1 MDYSILFFAKL
12 LHLRQ
17 TSIHEKHFT
26 ERFAP
31 IPGSF
36 ILNMLGT
43 CDKTKLLEWLLEFL
57 YVKATL
63 LVQRCL
69 PLCDHHFSLMEK
81 AVEICIV
88 EIATKDNCSLPGL
101 CC

>member
-1 MDYSILFFAKL
+1 MKSILPNV
-12 LHLRQ
+12 
-17 TSIHEKHFT
+17 
-26 ERFAP
+26 FAP

-36 ILNMLGT
+36 ILNMLGN